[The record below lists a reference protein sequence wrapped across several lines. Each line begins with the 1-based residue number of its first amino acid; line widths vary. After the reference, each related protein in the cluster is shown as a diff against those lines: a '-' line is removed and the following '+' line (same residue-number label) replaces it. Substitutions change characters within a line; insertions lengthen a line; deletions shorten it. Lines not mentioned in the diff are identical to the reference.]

1 MLSSHAFS
9 ESCSLS
15 RPPVLPAHNLDG
27 LGLQDLGHWP
37 DARLCTSLI
46 KVASS
51 HGQGA
56 TALGMYEWMRA
67 RREEGG
73 AALHGTVHTYTV
85 AMRAALAANMLP
97 QALKVKPSHPTSPP
111 PPPPGIQRIIQASS
125 EDRLLREANRW
136 TCSND
141 ARCGSQPMVLR
152 PTSCPRSSRHSQGC
166 LVVPA
171 ASPPLQSIALAAIAK
186 HHTCSHCRTSLNA

>member
-97 QALKVKPSHPTSPP
+97 QALKVKPSHPTSSPP
-111 PPPPGIQRIIQASS
+111 PPPLIQRIIQASS
-125 EDRLLREANRW
+125 EDRLFREAKHIDGHAV
-136 TCSND
+136 T
-141 ARCGSQPMVLR
+141 
-152 PTSCPRSSRHSQGC
+152 T
-166 LVVPA
+166 PA
-171 ASPPLQSIALAAIAK
+171 AGVSPWFCGQHPAPGPQGIVKAVWLCQPRPHL
-186 HHTCSHCRTSLNA
+186 